1 MIQKATTMGAQLISE
16 FYEIYF
22 NVQYPVPKM
31 EIVALPDAVGNNESP
46 GLITFRQRHYPI
58 KMYRKLNELTACK
71 TSLINKK
78 QKNELRL
85 FYTEIYDY

>member
-1 MIQKATTMGAQLISE
+1 MKLYAQASLFDKGDVHECMIQKATTMGAQLISE

-46 GLITFRQRHYPI
+46 GLITFR
-58 KMYRKLNELTACK
+58 
-71 TSLINKK
+71 
-78 QKNELRL
+78 
-85 FYTEIYDY
+85 